1 LEEFTVQWARIC
13 HQFCLIFGS
22 HIPTEHFNA
31 ISSPLEK
38 KKRKKGALYI
48 SKKQLSLPEAT

>member
-1 LEEFTVQWARIC
+1 VGARIC

-48 SKKQLSLPEAT
+48 SKKQLPLPEAI